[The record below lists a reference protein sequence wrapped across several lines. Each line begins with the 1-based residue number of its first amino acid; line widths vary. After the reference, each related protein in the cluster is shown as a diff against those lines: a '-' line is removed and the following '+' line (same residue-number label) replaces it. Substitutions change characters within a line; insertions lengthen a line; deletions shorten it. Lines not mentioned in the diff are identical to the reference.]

1 MGGTLSKTAETKGRE
16 AEPLQVVKE
25 IEEEQAKVSQEKRE
39 PGRRRISWK
48 LPKRPTGPEHDGAE
62 SGPLKTEASSYLK
75 ETIQRRTS
83 SLLSSVA
90 PDASS
95 HALGALASAAQYAPT
110 PYLRTLASISLSN
123 LNALQGA
130 KDNKDSLKQLAS
142 TIISLSNTVLSTYR
156 GLHPPL
162 RTESSDSDA
171 ESKLFSTDSKLN
183 QQVKDLLSTLIE
195 IKDIVQRQV
204 SRTLIRRVISSRSDL
219 NIVQEY
225 KDRLNQVLEE
235 FTLQSNMILHEP
247 LHRLESKQEELL
259 NSQESVRSTLES
271 FHQDFLRS
279 SASEGG
285 PAQRD
290 EEQVQRAVIT
300 RLSPIDVSSTTEMA
314 SSPIGTNSP
323 IDETRGIVDSV
334 TNYRADDSKD
344 PSASLS
350 PPPYSSTPIPQRQTQ
365 SFSLSPSLSTSAN
378 NSFGNV
384 SNGPVQGNIT
394 IHNISGNH
402 SITTHVDNSRRENFG
417 NVYYYIGGLF
427 TQNEFA

>member
-123 LNALQGA
+123 LNAIQG
-130 KDNKDSLKQLAS
+130 
-142 TIISLSNTVLSTYR
+142 
-156 GLHPPL
+156 
-162 RTESSDSDA
+162 
-171 ESKLFSTDSKLN
+171 
-183 QQVKDLLSTLIE
+183 TLIE

>member
-95 HALGALASAAQYAPT
+95 HALDALASAAQYAPT

-123 LNALQGA
+123 LNAAIQG
-130 KDNKDSLKQLAS
+130 
-142 TIISLSNTVLSTYR
+142 
-156 GLHPPL
+156 
-162 RTESSDSDA
+162 
-171 ESKLFSTDSKLN
+171 
-183 QQVKDLLSTLIE
+183 TLIE

-235 FTLQSNMILHEP
+235 FT
-247 LHRLESKQEELL
+247 L

>member
-1 MGGTLSKTAETKGRE
+1 MGGTLSKTAENKGRE
-16 AEPLQVVKE
+16 AEPFQVVKE
-25 IEEEQAKVSQEKRE
+25 IEEEQAKNLQEKRE

-62 SGPLKTEASSYLK
+62 SPPLKTEASSYLK

-95 HALGALASAAQYAPT
+95 HALGALATAAQYAPT
-110 PYLRTLASISLSN
+110 PYLRTLASISLSI
-123 LNALQGA
+123 LNAIQGA

-183 QQVKDLLSTLIE
+183 QQVKDLLRQ

-219 NIVQEY
+219 NIVQDY

-334 TNYRADDSKD
+334 TDYRADDSND
-344 PSASLS
+344 ASASLS
-350 PPPYSSTPIPQRQTQ
+350 SPPYSSTPIPQSQTQ
-365 SFSLSPSLSTSAN
+365 SFRFFPSLSTSAN
-378 NSFGNV
+378 NPFRNV
-384 SNGPVQGNIT
+384 SDGSVQGNIT

-402 SITTHVDNSRRENFG
+402 SIITHVDNSRRENFG
-417 NVYYYIGGLF
+417 NVYHIGGLF